1 MTSQFAIILS
11 LIKYAYLFDVSW
23 NRFDDWRQEN
33 IEFRSTYYSNFS
45 PNKVKKKNGKGG
57 GKTTGW

>member
-33 IEFRSTYYSNFS
+33 IEFRSTYYNFS
-45 PNKVKKKNGKGG
+45 PNKVNKKNSKGG